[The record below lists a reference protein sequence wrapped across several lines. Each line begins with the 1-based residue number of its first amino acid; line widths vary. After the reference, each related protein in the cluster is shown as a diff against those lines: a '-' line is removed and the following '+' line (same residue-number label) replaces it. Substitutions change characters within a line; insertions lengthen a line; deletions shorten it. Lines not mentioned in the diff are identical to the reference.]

1 MCGISAIIHN
11 TNNIVEILYKSL
23 FNIQHRG
30 QQSSGFLFFSSKQ
43 KKIFKSKKLGLVD
56 CHLENLQDIEA
67 TMGLAH
73 VRYPTSGINTSK
85 EIQPYLILKPYGIS
99 LVHNGN
105 LTNKIH
111 LKNFLNSKNIY
122 MMGTSDSEIIL
133 NLFYYFI
140 EKDITKLTNE
150 IIISTVKLIY
160 EMCIGS
166 FSIIIMIH
174 DYGLIAFRDKY
185 GIRPLVYSKKNNV
198 IFSSETSGLDDNN
211 YENVLNGE
219 VVIVKKNLNIY
230 KHQLY
235 YEKLTPCIF
244 EYIYFA
250 TPESYINDILV
261 YKFRE
266 KVGEKILETIDKSI
280 LDSIDIIVPVPL
292 TSIISATAISNVI
305 NKPIK
310 HAIYKNRYTH
320 RTFINTGN
328 EIIKNIKKI
337 KIINELVDNKNIL
350 LVDDSIVRGNTSKY
364 IINEL
369 KKANVKNIYFACCSP
384 PIRYPNYYGINIP
397 SHEELIA
404 YNKTHEEIENY
415 LQIDKLFY
423 LSLTDVLNV
432 LKEINPNIKFFE
444 DSTFTGNYFHY
455 YEDMLLK

>member
-1 MCGISAIIHN
+1 MCGISAVIHN
-11 TNNIVEILYKSL
+11 TNNIVDILYKSL

-56 CHLENLQDIEA
+56 CHLENLEDIEA

-105 LTNKIH
+105 LTNKNH

-122 MMGTSDSEIIL
+122 MTGTSDSEIIL

-219 VVIVKKNLNIY
+219 VVIVNKNLNIY
-230 KHQLY
+230 
-235 YEKLTPCIF
+235 
-244 EYIYFA
+244 
-250 TPESYINDILV
+250 
-261 YKFRE
+261 
-266 KVGEKILETIDKSI
+266 
-280 LDSIDIIVPVPL
+280 
-292 TSIISATAISNVI
+292 
-305 NKPIK
+305 
-310 HAIYKNRYTH
+310 
-320 RTFINTGN
+320 
-328 EIIKNIKKI
+328 
-337 KIINELVDNKNIL
+337 
-350 LVDDSIVRGNTSKY
+350 
-364 IINEL
+364 
-369 KKANVKNIYFACCSP
+369 
-384 PIRYPNYYGINIP
+384 
-397 SHEELIA
+397 
-404 YNKTHEEIENY
+404 
-415 LQIDKLFY
+415 
-423 LSLTDVLNV
+423 
-432 LKEINPNIKFFE
+432 
-444 DSTFTGNYFHY
+444 
-455 YEDMLLK
+455 